1 MQQEEESL
9 ESDPRGVVWTFRR
22 FFTYLGPTLVV
33 SMAYM
38 DPGNYGTAIQAGSTF
53 GYALVWAASAF
64 AMILQYMSGKLGIA
78 AEKSL
83 PRWSGPR

>member
-1 MQQEEESL
+1 
-9 ESDPRGVVWTFRR
+9 
-22 FFTYLGPTLVV
+22 
-33 SMAYM
+33 MAYM